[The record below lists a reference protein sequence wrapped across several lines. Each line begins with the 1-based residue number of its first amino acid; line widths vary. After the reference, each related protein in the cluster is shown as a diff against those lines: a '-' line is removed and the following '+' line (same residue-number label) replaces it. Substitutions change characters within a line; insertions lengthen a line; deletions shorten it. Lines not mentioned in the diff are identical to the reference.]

1 MAVTVSLLGHAIPAE
16 DLTRQYPQIEDEVMA
31 AVREVLPRGKYTLG
45 PQVVAFEEEFARF
58 CGVSYGVG
66 ISNGTEALHLAL
78 LACEVGTGDEVIT
91 VPNTYAATVF
101 AISYV
106 GATPVYVDVD
116 ACTFNL
122 DPAGLEAAITPR
134 TKAILPVHMYGQ
146 PVDMDPLLEIARRR
160 GLRVIEDASHA
171 HGATYQGRRAGSLS
185 DIACFSFY
193 PSKNLGAFG
202 DGGAAVTADE
212 ELYRRL
218 RQLRYMGQ
226 KVKHEHEI
234 VGYQQRLDE
243 LQAAILRVKLRHLP
257 RWNAQRR
264 RWAALYDQLLAA
276 TPVTT
281 PFVQEGTEHV
291 YYMYTIQAPRRDAL
305 KAHLEE
311 RGVGTQII
319 YPKLVPQQGAY
330 QGDSYRLGSFPHAE
344 QVTGEILSLPIFP
357 ELTEEEVRYVV
368 ACIAE
373 FYA

>member
-1 MAVTVSLLGHAIPAE
+1 MAITVTRLDHAIPAE
-16 DLTRQYPQIEDEVMA
+16 DLTRQYPQIEHEVMA

-45 PQVVAFEEEFARF
+45 PQVAAFEEEFARF
-58 CGVSYGVG
+58 CGVSHGVG

-78 LACEVGTGDEVIT
+78 LACEVGPGDEVIT

-106 GATPVYVDVD
+106 GATPIYVDVD
-116 ACTFNL
+116 ARTFNL
-122 DPAGLEAAITPR
+122 DPSGLEAAITPR
-134 TKAILPVHMYGQ
+134 TRAILPVHMYGQ
-146 PVDMDPLLEIARRR
+146 PVDMDPVLEIARRR
-160 GLRVIEDASHA
+160 GLRVIEDASHS
-171 HGATYQGRRAGSLS
+171 HGATYKGRRTGSLS

-202 DGGAAVTADE
+202 DGGGAVTADE
-212 ELYRRL
+212 DLYRRL

-257 RWNAQRR
+257 RWNGQRR
-264 RWAALYDQLLAA
+264 RWAALYDELLDP
-276 TPVTT
+276 TPVST
-281 PFVQEGTEHV
+281 PFVQEGMEHV
-291 YYMYTIQAPRRDAL
+291 YYMYTIRAPRRDAL

-311 RGVGTQII
+311 RGIGTQII
-319 YPKLVPQQGAY
+319 YPKLVPRQKAY
-330 QGDSYRLGSFPHAE
+330 QGDNYRPGSFPRAE
-344 QVTGEILSLPIFP
+344 QATGEILSLPIFP
-357 ELTEEEVRYVV
+357 ELTEEEVRYVA

>member
-1 MAVTVSLLGHAIPAE
+1 MAVTVPRLGHAIPAE

-45 PQVVAFEEEFARF
+45 PQVAAFEEEFARF
-58 CGVSYGVG
+58 CGVTYGVG

-78 LACEVGTGDEVIT
+78 LACEVGPGDEVIT

-101 AISYV
+101 AISYA

-116 ACTFNL
+116 ARTFNL
-122 DPAGLEAAITPR
+122 DPAGLEAVITPR
-134 TKAILPVHMYGQ
+134 TKAVLPVHMYGQ
-146 PVDMDPLLEIARRR
+146 PVDMDPVLEIARRR
-160 GLRVIEDASHA
+160 GLRVIEDASHV
-171 HGATYQGRRAGSLS
+171 HGATYKGRRTGSLS

-234 VGYQQRLDE
+234 LGFQQRLDE

-257 RWNAQRR
+257 RWNAQRQ
-264 RWAALYDQLLAA
+264 RWAELYDRLLASM
-276 TPVTT
+276 PVTA
-281 PFVQEGTEHV
+281 PFVREGMEHV
-291 YYMYTIQAPRRDAL
+291 YYMYTIRAPRRDAL

-319 YPKLVPQQGAY
+319 YPKLVPQQKAY
-330 QGDSYRLGSFPHAE
+330 QGESYRAGSYPRAE
-344 QVTGEILSLPIFP
+344 LVTGEILSLPIFP
-357 ELTEEEVRYVV
+357 ELTEDEVRYVA

>member
-1 MAVTVSLLGHAIPAE
+1 MAITVTRLDHAIPAE
-16 DLTRQYPQIEDEVMA
+16 DLTRQYPQIEHEVMA

-45 PQVVAFEEEFARF
+45 PQVAAFEEEFARF
-58 CGVSYGVG
+58 CGVSHGVG

-78 LACEVGTGDEVIT
+78 LACEVGPGDEVIT

-106 GATPVYVDVD
+106 GATPIYVDVD
-116 ACTFNL
+116 ARTFNL
-122 DPAGLEAAITPR
+122 DPSGLEAAITPR
-134 TKAILPVHMYGQ
+134 TRAILPVHMYGQ
-146 PVDMDPLLEIARRR
+146 PVDMDPVLEIARRR
-160 GLRVIEDASHA
+160 GLRVIEDASHS
-171 HGATYQGRRAGSLS
+171 HGATYKGRRTGSLS

-212 ELYRRL
+212 DLYRRL

-257 RWNAQRR
+257 RWNGQRR
-264 RWAALYDQLLAA
+264 RWAALYDELLDP
-276 TPVTT
+276 TPVST
-281 PFVQEGTEHV
+281 PFVQEEHV
-291 YYMYTIQAPRRDAL
+291 YYMYTIRAPRRDAL

-311 RGVGTQII
+311 RGIGTQII
-319 YPKLVPQQGAY
+319 YPKLVPRQKAY
-330 QGDSYRLGSFPHAE
+330 QGDSYRPGSFPRAE
-344 QVTGEILSLPIFP
+344 QATGEILSLPIFP
-357 ELTEEEVRYVV
+357 ELTEEEVRYVA